1 MAKKEF
7 RYRGKTL
14 HELEQMSVTELAD
27 LFPSEIR
34 RKIKRGFTEQE
45 QTFLKKLMKKGKAET
60 HCRDMIIL
68 PTMVGKTVA
77 VHNGKTFEEVAITDE
92 MIGHYLGEF
101 SLTRKNVKHGAAG
114 VGSTKSS
121 AAAETRK

>member
-7 RYRGKTL
+7 TYRGKTL
-14 HELEQMSVTELAD
+14 HELEKLSITELAE

-45 QTFLKKLMKKGKAET
+45 QTVLKKLKQKGSIKT
-60 HCRDMIIL
+60 HVRDMIIL
-68 PTMVGKTVA
+68 PLMIGKTIK
-77 VHNGKTFEEVAITDE
+77 VHNGKEFIDVMVTEE

-101 SLTRKNVKHGAAG
+101 SHSRKSVKHGAAG
-114 VGSTKSS
+114 IGVTTGKKQT
-121 AAAETRK
+121 T

>member
-7 RYRGKTL
+7 TYRGMNL
-14 HELEQMSVTELAD
+14 HELEKLSIAQLAEI
-27 LFPSEIR
+27 FPSEIR

-45 QTFLKKLMKKGKAET
+45 QTMLRKLQKKGSVKT

-68 PTMVGKTVA
+68 PVMVGKTIK
-77 VHNGKTFEEVAITDE
+77 VHNGKEFSDVMVTEE

-101 SLTRKNVKHGAAG
+101 SQTRRTVKHGNAG
-114 VGSTKSS
+114 ITAVAGKNNKT
-121 AAAETRK
+121 

>member
-7 RYRGKTL
+7 TYRGMNL
-14 HELEQMSVTELAD
+14 HELEKLSIAQLAEI
-27 LFPSEIR
+27 FPSEIR

-45 QTFLKKLMKKGKAET
+45 QTMLHKLQKKGTIKT

-68 PTMVGKTVA
+68 PIMVGKTIKL
-77 VHNGKTFEEVAITDE
+77 HNGKEFVDIIVTEE

-101 SLTRKNVKHGAAG
+101 SQTRRVVKHGNAGIAAAAG
-114 VGSTKSS
+114 KTNK
-121 AAAETRK
+121 T

>member
-7 RYRGKTL
+7 MYRGKSL
-14 HELEQMSVTELAD
+14 HELEKLSIAELAE
-27 LFPSEIR
+27 LFPSDIR

-45 QTFLKKLMKKGKAET
+45 QTMLRKLQKKGSVKT

-68 PTMVGKTVA
+68 PIMVGKTIK
-77 VHNGKTFEEVAITDE
+77 VHNGKEFLDVMVTEE

-101 SLTRKNVKHGAAG
+101 SHPRRPVKHGNAG
-114 VGSTKSS
+114 IS
-121 AAAETRK
+121 AASGKNNKT

>member
-7 RYRGKTL
+7 SYRGKSL
-14 HELEQMSVTELAD
+14 HELEKMSVSELAE
-27 LFPSEIR
+27 LFPSNIR

-45 QTFLKKLMKKGKAET
+45 QTFLKKLLKKGSAET

-68 PTMVGKTVA
+68 PNMVGKSVA
-77 VHNGKTFEEVAITDE
+77 VHNGKSFESVMITEE

-101 SLTRKNVKHGAAG
+101 SQTRRTVKHGAAG
-114 VGSTKSS
+114 VSTTS
-121 AAAETRK
+121 AKKQTT

>member
-7 RYRGKTL
+7 SYRGKSL
-14 HELEQMSVTELAD
+14 HELEKMSVTELAD
-27 LFPSEIR
+27 LFPSDIR

-45 QTFLKKLMKKGKAET
+45 QAFLKKLMKKGTAET

-68 PTMVGKTVA
+68 PTMVGKTVGI
-77 VHNGKTFEEVAITDE
+77 HNGKTFENVVITDE

-101 SLTRKNVKHGAAG
+101 SLTRKLVKHGSAG
-114 VGSTKSS
+114 VVSK
-121 AAAETRK
+121 ADVRK

>member
-7 RYRGKTL
+7 MYRGKNL
-14 HELEQMSVTELAD
+14 HELEKLSIAELAE
-27 LFPSEIR
+27 LFPSDIR

-45 QTFLKKLMKKGKAET
+45 QTMLRKLQKKGSVKT

-68 PTMVGKTVA
+68 PVMVGKTIK
-77 VHNGKTFEEVAITDE
+77 VHNGKEFADVMVTEE

-101 SLTRKNVKHGAAG
+101 SQTRRPIKHGNAGIAAAAG
-114 VGSTKSS
+114 KNNKT
-121 AAAETRK
+121 

>member
-7 RYRGKTL
+7 MYRGKNL
-14 HELEQMSVTELAD
+14 HELEKLSIAELAE
-27 LFPSEIR
+27 LFPSDIR

-45 QTFLKKLMKKGKAET
+45 QTMLHKLQKKGSVKT

-68 PTMVGKTVA
+68 PIMVGKTIK
-77 VHNGKTFEEVAITDE
+77 VHNGKEFQDVMVAEE

-101 SLTRKNVKHGAAG
+101 AHPRRPVKHGNAGIAAAAG
-114 VGSTKSS
+114 KNNKT
-121 AAAETRK
+121 

>member
-7 RYRGKTL
+7 TYRGKTL
-14 HELEQMSVTELAD
+14 HELEGMSVNELAL
-27 LFPSEIR
+27 LFPSSIR

-45 QTFLKKLMKKGKAET
+45 QTFLKKLMKKGSAKT

-68 PTMVGKTVA
+68 PTMVGKTVKI
-77 VHNGKTFEEVAITDE
+77 HNGKEFQDVILTDE

-101 SLTRKNVKHGAAG
+101 AGTRKNVKHGAAG
-114 VGSTKSS
+114 IGSTTAKSN
-121 AAAETRK
+121 TT